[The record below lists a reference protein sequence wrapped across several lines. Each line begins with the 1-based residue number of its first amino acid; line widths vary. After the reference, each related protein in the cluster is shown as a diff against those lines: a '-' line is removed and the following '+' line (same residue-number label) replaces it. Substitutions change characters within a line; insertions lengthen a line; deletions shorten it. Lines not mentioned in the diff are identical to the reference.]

1 MKISR
6 FRERMTS
13 LSGCG
18 HERSSMKTEPGSI
31 ESLDSLR
38 MPTRRML
45 RSARFVV
52 VFTSLFVLSF
62 SDAVRAASAPD
73 IRNVCVL
80 GTGNYGLDIT
90 VCTGAIRATQDDTI
104 TLGALYLARGRAYRL
119 KGECARAIEDFT
131 EAKTLMPFSAA
142 AVARRAVAHRCLGN
156 LPNALTDF
164 DQSLTLN
171 PFFPAAWRDRG
182 ITNFFAGRLEDARND
197 LTRAIEIDA
206 YDAEAHTFIALC
218 HFVQGDFDLA
228 ARVFDR
234 AYALGH
240 AWQYLPLWR
249 LLTRQYGGSVT
260 DSFQSRML
268 RRATD
273 TQWPAPLLSHYMG
286 IEQNRSIVRSAK
298 SGSIQIYDQRR
309 TVETDF
315 YHALRDL
322 YDQDHAIV
330 GRARLEKLSQVELI
344 PPSAEVSLAR
354 LLLQSEHT
362 FISNQDGD
370 SQ

>member
-6 FRERMTS
+6 IRERMPS

-18 HERSSMKTEPGSI
+18 REWFPMKLGPGSI
-31 ESLDSLR
+31 DPHRIFTWLTFR
-38 MPTRRML
+38 PTQFAVVL
-45 RSARFVV
+45 AWLFLLSANN
-52 VFTSLFVLSF
+52 
-62 SDAVRAASAPD
+62 DVRATSPPD

-104 TLGALYLARGRAYRL
+104 TLGALYLARGRAFRL

-131 EAKTLMPFSAA
+131 EAEVLMPFSAA

-156 LPNALTDF
+156 FPNALTDF
-164 DQSLTLN
+164 NQSLALN

-182 ITNFFAGRLEDARND
+182 ITNFFAGRLEEARRD

-228 ARVFDR
+228 VDVFDR

-260 DSFQSRML
+260 ESFHSRML
-268 RRATD
+268 RRAKE
-273 TQWPAPLLSHYMG
+273 TQWPAPLLSRYMG
-286 IEQNRSIVRSAK
+286 IEQNRSVVQSAAP
-298 SGSIQIYDQRR
+298 GDIQIYDQRR
-309 TVETDF
+309 TVEADF

-322 YDQDHAIV
+322 YDQDHAV
-330 GRARLEKLSQVELI
+330 ARARLEKLSVLELN
-344 PPSAEVSLAR
+344 PPSAEISLAR

-362 FISNQDGD
+362 FISKQDGD
-370 SQ
+370 TQ